1 MIEIYT
7 DGSNV
12 HNGKPYSYGG
22 YGYVIKYKDNIIE
35 NGNSMPINNKKPV
48 TNNRA
53 ELMAIIDS
61 MNYISKLVDEI
72 PDKVIIYSD
81 SQWCVKCAN
90 GEWARKKNIDLW
102 AKFNKIKGA
111 YNLYQIKLE
120 IKWVKGHVGIE
131 LNELADKIAG
141 EYCKLAKDMKPL

>member
-12 HNGKPYSYGG
+12 YNGKPHSYGG
-22 YGYVIKYKDNIIE
+22 YGYVILNNGDIIK
-35 NGNSMPINNKKPV
+35 NGGSMPINNRNAV

-53 ELMAIIDS
+53 ELMAIIES
-61 MNYISKLVDEI
+61 MKHVPSIVDII

-81 SQWCVKCAN
+81 SQWCVNCAT
-90 GEWARKKNIDLW
+90 GLWSRKKNIDLW
-102 AKFNKIKGA
+102 AKFNKIKSA

-120 IKWVKGHVGIE
+120 IIWVKGHIGIE
-131 LNELADKIAG
+131 YNEMADNLAG
-141 EYCKLAKDMKPL
+141 YYCKLAKDMEPV